1 MKTVMPP
8 FLHVVGC
15 AVAVN
20 AFTFWV
26 LGGGAFGWEVLL
38 WEGALA
44 FALRSRHSDHV
55 PRSLLTGQIKWL

>member
-44 FALRSRHSDHV
+44 FALSRAIRITFRD
-55 PRSLLTGQIKWL
+55 RF